1 MLYDDTNGYA
11 FEVPQRPQGKTGDE
25 VPDALLQKGRR
36 IIEDGVVGGYR
47 ALLSTASPEKLPQG
61 FIG

>member
-11 FEVPQRPQGKTGDE
+11 FEVPQRPQGKARDE
-25 VPDALLQKGRR
+25 VPDAPLQMRRR

-47 ALLSTASPEKLPQG
+47 ALLSTASLEKLPQSFVG
-61 FIG
+61 